1 MLSHRTLTSKHRF
14 LQSIHTSRFPTRT
27 HLPPRNDFASSFL
40 ARILVRSDRG
50 TSRLQAPVANMD
62 DFDIEMGDA
71 VDVPMEEHEVADIL
85 VGDDQQEDGEVEEPV
100 ANGPTGDDSPTVQPN
115 KIHIRGLEVLDET
128 QLKQYVSANV
138 GGKGADRIEWV
149 DDSSANLVFNS
160 ESAAQDALKLLA
172 AVDILDVTQLPPL
185 EVLPAKPVAERP
197 EVALQVRFAVESDR
211 KVKGAA
217 QRSRFY
223 LFHPEWDPETEE
235 GKRRREGRD
244 RRYRDREDRGGYRRN
259 GRGRYDDRNEE
270 EPETFDVNLYDDDTG
285 ALARRVTPRGG
296 RRRDSRSPSDPED
309 SDRRRPLNA
318 GKELFPNRAGKE
330 LFPNKA
336 GKELFPNKVGK
347 ELFPNHKPRD
357 SLRSER
363 GASSR
368 DRSRSPARDE
378 RDAMMDD
385 LAKDREVQRNREMA
399 QSLKERISR
408 PTSGAREL
416 FPNRASSGSKAQ
428 MDQVP
433 SDLLADRVT
442 DPSNGIS
449 IKGMAASQGISIKG
463 AAGKKELFPEK
474 LGGGNAGKE
483 LFAGKL
489 EGRGRR
495 RQKAEDLYF

>member
-1 MLSHRTLTSKHRF
+1 
-14 LQSIHTSRFPTRT
+14 
-27 HLPPRNDFASSFL
+27 
-40 ARILVRSDRG
+40 
-50 TSRLQAPVANMD
+50 MD

-71 VDVPMEEHEVADIL
+71 VDVPMEEQGVADIL

-100 ANGPTGDDSPTVQPN
+100 HNEPVGDDSPTIIPN
-115 KIHIRGLEVLDET
+115 KVHIRGLELLDET
-128 QLKQYVSANV
+128 QLKQYVSAHV

-149 DDSSANLVFNS
+149 DDASANLVFNS
-160 ESAAQDALKLLA
+160 ESAAQDALKTLA
-172 AVDILDVTQLPPL
+172 AVEILDATQLPPL
-185 EVLPAKPVAERP
+185 EVLPAKPVSEKP
-197 EVALQVRFAVESDR
+197 EVALQVRFALESDR

-244 RRYRDREDRGGYRRN
+244 RRYRDREDRGGYQRG

-270 EPETFDVNLYDDDTG
+270 EPEPFDVNLYDDDTG

-296 RRRDSRSPSDPED
+296 RRRDSRSPSNQAD
-309 SDRRRPLNA
+309 SDRHRPLNT
-318 GKELFPNRAGKE
+318 GKELFPSNRPLNTGKE
-330 LFPNKA
+330 LFPNKR
-336 GKELFPNKVGK
+336 
-347 ELFPNHKPRD
+347 PRD

-363 GASSR
+363 GTHSR

-385 LAKDREVQRNREMA
+385 LAKDREVQRNREKA
-399 QSLKERISR
+399 RSLKERISK
-408 PTSGAREL
+408 PGSSNAAREL
-416 FPNRASSGSKAQ
+416 FPSKSSSGTKAQ

-433 SDLLADRVT
+433 EDMLAGMLRLSYDGSSDFPSPFSTPHSRQTSSQSSNLMTLKFADRIAE
-442 DPSNGIS
+442 PSNGIS
-449 IKGMAASQGISIKG
+449 IKGLARQANTQQGISIKG
-463 AAGKKELFPEK
+463 SANKKELFPDR
-474 LGGGNAGKE
+474 LGGNLNSGKE
-483 LFAGKL
+483 LFADRL

>member
-1 MLSHRTLTSKHRF
+1 
-14 LQSIHTSRFPTRT
+14 
-27 HLPPRNDFASSFL
+27 
-40 ARILVRSDRG
+40 
-50 TSRLQAPVANMD
+50 MD

-71 VDVPMEEHEVADIL
+71 VDVPMEEHEIADIL

-100 ANGPTGDDSPTVQPN
+100 TNGPTGDDSPTVQPN

-160 ESAAQDALKLLA
+160 ESSAQDALKLLA

-185 EVLPAKPVAERP
+185 EVLPAKPVPERP

-259 GRGRYDDRNEE
+259 GRGRYDDRSEE
-270 EPETFDVNLYDDDTG
+270 EPESFDVNLYDDDTG
-285 ALARRVTPRGG
+285 ALARRVTPREH
-296 RRRDSRSPSDPED
+296 RRRDSRSPSDAAD
-309 SDRRRPLNA
+309 SERRRPLNA
-318 GKELFPNRAGKE
+318 GKELFPIKAGKE

-336 GKELFPNKVGK
+336 GKELFPKHN
-347 ELFPNHKPRD
+347 PRD
-357 SLRSER
+357 ALRSER

-385 LAKDREVQRNREMA
+385 LAKDREVQRNREKA
-399 QSLKERISR
+399 RSLKQRISR
-408 PTSGAREL
+408 PTSGSREL
-416 FPNRASSGSKAQ
+416 FPTKASSGSKAQ

-433 SDLLADRVT
+433 SDLLAGMLRLSYDGSADFPPCISAFRSQKISDIRQEFKMVTFKFADRVT
-442 DPSNGIS
+442 APSNGIS
-449 IKGMAASQGISIKG
+449 IKGMAAQQGLSIKG
-463 AAGKKELFPEK
+463 TASKKELFPGK
-474 LGGGNAGKE
+474 LGGNLNSGKE
-483 LFAGKL
+483 LFADRL